1 MTQGFKYFMVFLSQ
15 STEEK
20 MKRKKESREM
30 ASDRTL
36 ASSFLSHALILN
48 LSQQDVLPTKMKE
61 AHGSNTDT
69 SGLLAL
75 RLQFRCHCQPCQRKK
90 GLMLVFTLITDALRS
105 GVAALMERGHNC
117 SSKTVQTTH
126 TQNTRRFDNTLQHQ
140 GRLKLPL
147 ISLKLQKFP

>member
-15 STEEK
+15 STEG
-20 MKRKKESREM
+20 KKESREM

-61 AHGSNTDT
+61 AHGSNTDK

-75 RLQFRCHCQPCQRKK
+75 RLQFKCQCQPYQR
-90 GLMLVFTLITDALRS
+90 
-105 GVAALMERGHNC
+105 ER
-117 SSKTVQTTH
+117 
-126 TQNTRRFDNTLQHQ
+126 D
-140 GRLKLPL
+140 
-147 ISLKLQKFP
+147 